1 MLTIVIDPSFTYSS
15 LRNTYW
21 CLLNW
26 FLSWKCPTDWQSELT
41 QLMHFGEST
50 SIIAKPRYQKRF
62 RKFWTWWAC
71 LVAFRYLKYFNSRE
85 RFLFP
90 GRRSLESGTLNS
102 NSLQFRNTGLFSI
115 IGVSG
120 DSCSSARHDK
130 TRLILILLIRDP
142 RKKNTKYKDGLKIKN
157 CYLYKLLKIFLF
169 FQRI

>member
-1 MLTIVIDPSFTYSS
+1 MP
-15 LRNTYW
+15 
-21 CLLNW
+21 
-26 FLSWKCPTDWQSELT
+26 SELIFELEISDWLTVWIDSIDALWWIDLYNCET
-41 QLMHFGEST
+41 QVS
-50 SIIAKPRYQKRF
+50 KRC

-71 LVAFRYLKYFNSRE
+71 LVAFRYVKYFKSKE

-130 TRLILILLIRDP
+130 KTRLILILLIRDP

>member
-21 CLLNW
+21 LM
-26 FLSWKCPTDWQSELT
+26 PSELIFELEMSDWLTVWIDSIDALWWIDLYNCET
-41 QLMHFGEST
+41 QVSEKISKILDLVGVSCSFPVLEIFQKQRAISV
-50 SIIAKPRYQKRF
+50 SWQKIA
-62 RKFWTWWAC
+62 RKW
-71 LVAFRYLKYFNSRE
+71 
-85 RFLFP
+85 
-90 GRRSLESGTLNS
+90 
-102 NSLQFRNTGLFSI
+102 NTKLFSI

-120 DSCSSARHDK
+120 DSCSSARHDKK